1 MTSKRLS
8 PLDSMFLAAESPET
22 MMHVAG
28 LMQFRPTSGD
38 AGDILDQ
45 LRDEI
50 YGSNEIEPPWNM
62 KLQTPWFLLNPLQR
76 WVEDPKFD
84 VMYHVRRSALPRPG
98 DQRELGILISRLH
111 ARQLDLTRPPWEL
124 HIIEGL
130 DDGNVA
136 LYVKMHH
143 SLVDGYTAMKT
154 LIRSMSTDPSD
165 TDTPLFFR
173 NPVPKRE
180 RRKDEKDSGLIP
192 DIGGLLRSVT
202 SELSTVIDL
211 PAAFVKL
218 AVTAVSSSNP
228 LVGPGQAPHT
238 IFNGRIGRSRRFAT
252 QQYDIARLRAVA
264 DAAGATLNDVALAIC
279 GGGLRD
285 YLLGLDALPEKSL
298 IAMLPVNIRPK
309 DDPGGGNAVGA
320 ILATLGTD
328 LADARERI
336 EAISASTKAAKEQ
349 LSGMTS
355 TAILAY
361 TAALMAP
368 FLVQTGAATLGAPK
382 VAPASYNVILS
393 NVPGPDYPLYF
404 RGNELVSTYPVS
416 IPVHGVGLNITCQS
430 YSGTLNFGFT
440 GCRDSMPH
448 MQKLAIKTG
457 EALVALEHA
466 YGLL

>member
-1 MTSKRLS
+1 
-8 PLDSMFLAAESPET
+8 MFLAAESPET

-28 LMQFRPTSGD
+28 LMQFRPASGD
-38 AGDILDQ
+38 AGSVLDQ

-50 YGSNEIEPPWNM
+50 SSSTDIVAPWSM
-62 KLQTPWFLLNPLQR
+62 KLQTPWLMVNPLQK
-76 WVEDPKFD
+76 WVEDKKFD
-84 VMYHVRRSALPRPG
+84 VDYHVRRSALPRPG

-111 ARQLDLTRPPWEL
+111 GRQLDLTRPPWEL

-136 LYVKMHH
+136 LYVKVHH

-154 LIRSMSTDPSD
+154 LIRSMSTDPVD

-173 NPVPKRE
+173 NPAPKRE
-180 RRKDEKDSGLIP
+180 AKKDEKDSRLIT

-202 SELSTVIDL
+202 SQLSTVVDL
-211 PAAFVKL
+211 PTAFAKL
-218 AVTAVSSSNP
+218 ALTSVNKSNP

-238 IFNGRIGRSRRFAT
+238 IFNGRIGRNRRFAT
-252 QQYDIARLRAVA
+252 QQYDIPRLRAIA
-264 DAAGATLNDVALAIC
+264 DAAGGTLNDVALAIC

-285 YLLGLDALPEKSL
+285 YLLGLDALPDKSL

-328 LADARERI
+328 IADARERM
-336 EAISASTKAAKEQ
+336 EAISASTQAAKEQ
-349 LSGMTS
+349 LSGMTGN
-355 TAILAY
+355 AILAY
-361 TAALMAP
+361 TAALMTP
-368 FLVQTGAATLGAPK
+368 FLAQMGAATVGVPK
-382 VAPASYNVILS
+382 IAPASYNVILS

-416 IPVHGVGLNITCQS
+416 IPIHGVGLNITCQS
-430 YSGTLNFGFT
+430 YAGTLNFGFT

-448 MQKLAIKTG
+448 MQKLAIKSG
-457 EALVALEHA
+457 EALATLEDA
-466 YGLL
+466 YGLS

>member
-1 MTSKRLS
+1 
-8 PLDSMFLAAESPET
+8 MFLAAESPET

-38 AGDILDQ
+38 AGDILDL

-165 TDTPLFFR
+165 TGTPLFFR

-180 RRKDEKDSGLIP
+180 RKKDEKDSSLIP
-192 DIGGLLRSVT
+192 DIGGLLRSIT
-202 SELSTVIDL
+202 S
-211 PAAFVKL
+211 
-218 AVTAVSSSNP
+218 
-228 LVGPGQAPHT
+228 
-238 IFNGRIGRSRRFAT
+238 
-252 QQYDIARLRAVA
+252 
-264 DAAGATLNDVALAIC
+264 
-279 GGGLRD
+279 
-285 YLLGLDALPEKSL
+285 
-298 IAMLPVNIRPK
+298 
-309 DDPGGGNAVGA
+309 
-320 ILATLGTD
+320 
-328 LADARERI
+328 
-336 EAISASTKAAKEQ
+336 
-349 LSGMTS
+349 
-355 TAILAY
+355 
-361 TAALMAP
+361 
-368 FLVQTGAATLGAPK
+368 
-382 VAPASYNVILS
+382 
-393 NVPGPDYPLYF
+393 
-404 RGNELVSTYPVS
+404 
-416 IPVHGVGLNITCQS
+416 
-430 YSGTLNFGFT
+430 
-440 GCRDSMPH
+440 
-448 MQKLAIKTG
+448 
-457 EALVALEHA
+457 
-466 YGLL
+466 

>member
-1 MTSKRLS
+1 
-8 PLDSMFLAAESPET
+8 MFLAAESPET

-38 AGDILDQ
+38 AQEILDR

-50 YGSNEIEPPWNM
+50 YASAQIEPPWNM

-76 WVEDPKFD
+76 WVEDKRFD
-84 VMYHVRRSALPRPG
+84 VSYHVRRSALPRPG

-111 ARQLDLTRPPWEL
+111 GGQLDLSRPPWEL

-136 LYVKMHH
+136 LYVKVHH

-154 LIRSMSTDPSD
+154 LIRSMATDPAE

-173 NPVPKRE
+173 RPLPKRE
-180 RRKDEKDSGLIP
+180 PKKGRSAVP
-192 DIGGLLRSVT
+192 DLGALFRSIS
-202 SELSTVIDL
+202 SELATVIDL
-211 PAAFVKL
+211 PAAFAKL
-218 AVTAVSSSNP
+218 ALTSVSKKNP
-228 LVGPGQAPHT
+228 LVAPGQAPHT
-238 IFNGRIGRSRRFAT
+238 IFNGRISRNRRFAT
-252 QQYDIARLRAVA
+252 QQYDIERLRAIA
-264 DAAGATLNDVALAIC
+264 DSAGGTLNDVALTIC

-285 YLLGLDALPEKSL
+285 YLIGLDALPESSL

-328 LADARERI
+328 IADPSERM
-336 EAISASTKAAKEQ
+336 AAVTDSTQAAKNQ

-355 TAILAY
+355 NAILAY
-361 TAALMAP
+361 TSALMTP
-368 FLVQTGAATLGAPK
+368 FLVQTGAATVGAPRL
-382 VAPASYNVILS
+382 VPASYNVILS

-430 YSGTLNFGFT
+430 YAGTLNFGFT

-448 MQKLAIKTG
+448 MQNLAIKSG
-457 EALVALEHA
+457 EALEALEEA
-466 YGLL
+466 YR